1 MPLGQLD
8 SWLKRRVMLRRLLG
22 YLRIG
27 FSAGCGIVCLLMIA
41 WWARSYS
48 WMDGFFVKLL
58 PSGHVQ
64 VSAGDGRMCIWLE
77 RKPIDRWFSSHSRLI
92 TEKLPAPDAEDR
104 IPWLDV
110 CPFPNLIRIYTAH
123 WLLAV
128 VAGSLAVIPWCPRKF
143 TLRGLLLVTTV
154 IATVVGVIVWV
165 DKTF

>member
-1 MPLGQLD
+1 MFLA
-8 SWLKRRVMLRRLLG
+8 RLRKWVNKPAMQRLLG

-27 FSAGCGIVCLLMIA
+27 FSASCAIVCLLMIA
-41 WWARSYS
+41 AWVRSYS
-48 WMDGFFVKLL
+48 WADGFFLKLL

-64 VSAGDGRMCIWLE
+64 VHAADGRMCIWLE
-77 RKPIDRWFSSHSRLI
+77 RKPIDRWFSSNSRLI
-92 TEKLPAPDAEDR
+92 TEPTPPDAENR

-110 CPFPNLIRIYTAH
+110 YAWPNLIRIYTAH
-123 WLLAV
+123 WLLTV

-143 TLRGLLLVTTV
+143 SLRGLLIFTTV